1 MLTSEVLE
9 EACDDPGGLCR
20 YHGAMWGIISSAPE
34 WIVNDYLLGFN
45 QMLRKK
51 YFKKMERE
59 AAKAKGQ

>member
-1 MLTSEVLE
+1 MCQADVQIRAT
-9 EACDDPGGLCR
+9 ACCR

-51 YFKKMERE
+51 YSKKMERE

>member
-1 MLTSEVLE
+1 MT
-9 EACDDPGGLCR
+9 CCR
-20 YHGAMWGIISSAPE
+20 YHGVLWGLLSSAPE
-34 WIVNDYLLGFN
+34 WIVNEYLLGFN

>member
-1 MLTSEVLE
+1 ML
-9 EACDDPGGLCR
+9 AHCR
-20 YHGAMWGIISSAPE
+20 YHGAMWGLISSAPE
-34 WIVNDYLLGFN
+34 WIVNEYLLGFN